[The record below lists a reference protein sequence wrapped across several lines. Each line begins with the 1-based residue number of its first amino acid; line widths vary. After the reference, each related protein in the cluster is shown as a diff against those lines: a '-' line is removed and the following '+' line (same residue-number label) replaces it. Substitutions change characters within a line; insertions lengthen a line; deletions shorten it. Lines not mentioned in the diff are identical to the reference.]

1 VAVVTPAVYQA
12 FAESGLGPR
21 LKPPVERLRFPWRFQ
36 AARALLGR
44 NLTAMLRPGS
54 VQRLAAEGGTGVP
67 LFGEDELHAFVSE
80 ANEEPPDRPRHGRWW
95 EFWPTTEGSYAMFPG
110 DDARRSSVAT
120 TLWIPAGRSAH
131 VRRIDLSSLLLVRRR
146 GSLLTA
152 GGPRTTGPSQL
163 TGPSSR
169 PSRASSSPRRSSR
182 VRRTSAAARTSDAP
196 VAAARMWWCSPM
208 MASIA
213 CWDATADRLRRRRD
227 HHRGRRRRRLRPVED
242 ARHPRA
248 VLALI
253 GVATYAVGI
262 IRPLL
267 VKRPRYWHAGET
279 TRLSCIVR
287 NRSFLNER
295 TITALSLVDA
305 PGWLKRTF
313 WPFWKRGAQHP
324 ELIVWACP
332 AWRRL
337 ASGTKGSLR
346 QSFARATSRVPS
358 TRSPF
363 ASAGPRG
370 LAVEPQQTVEEGQP
384 DGSLTP
390 VTGKSS
396 DSRRNKRPNP
406 LFPN

>member
-1 VAVVTPAVYQA
+1 MVGVLANDRGQLRDVPGRRCEAVVRRHNAVDPGGQVCSRPTHRPQLLA
-12 FAESGLGPR
+12 PRPPPR
-21 LKPPVERLRFPWRFQ
+21 LSAYRRGPPHDGPES
-36 AARALLGR
+36 A
-44 NLTAMLRPGS
+44 
-54 VQRLAAEGGTGVP
+54 
-67 LFGEDELHAFVSE
+67 
-80 ANEEPPDRPRHGRWW
+80 DRPIVPPEPCELLAEEVEPGAPYVGRCSNV
-95 EFWPTTEGSYAMFPG
+95 GC
-110 DDARRSSVAT
+110 
-120 TLWIPAGRSAH
+120 
-131 VRRIDLSSLLLVRRR
+131 
-146 GSLLTA
+146 A
-152 GGPRTTGPSQL
+152 GGC
-163 TGPSSR
+163 
-169 PSRASSSPRRSSR
+169 SPH
-182 VRRTSAAARTSDAP
+182 V
-196 VAAARMWWCSPM
+196 VVLPM

-358 TRSPF
+358 TPVPVRVCWPTR
-363 ASAGPRG
+363 ARG
-370 LAVEPQQTVEEGQP
+370 RAAANG
-384 DGSLTP
+384 
-390 VTGKSS
+390 
-396 DSRRNKRPNP
+396 
-406 LFPN
+406 